1 MDFSMDSYIPL
12 RGFRNSFESRNERQR
27 LSLYVNG
34 RRFIGFG
41 GNWGFPEHLLNYRA
55 REFDAAVKYHADM
68 NFTMIRNWVGMTG
81 QRAFYEACDRHGIMV
96 WQDFWLANPWDGPDP
111 LDPDRFNAVAEE
123 YVRRIRN
130 HPSIGLYVGRNE
142 GYPPEVIDSFLK
154 EMIVREH
161 PGMCYIPHSA
171 TDGVSGGGP
180 YNALKPAQY
189 FHVRGRDKFHSE
201 MGMPAVMNYENL
213 VRAMG
218 EDALEPVNTMAH
230 PNAMYGLHDYT
241 LGRLASSAQQAES
254 FNELLAQAFGEP
266 ADAKQFAELAQWI
279 NYDGYRAMFESRGQ
293 YRRGL
298 LLWMSHPAWPS
309 MVWQTYDYYFE
320 PIGAYFGC
328 KKACE
333 PLHIQ
338 LNQLTREVEVVNYH
352 AGDRAGL
359 TAKVSVLDMGGKALD
374 GFTGQLDLPEDSTAV
389 VGKLPVPEDVT
400 PVYYV
405 KLELSDAAGHPLS
418 TNFYVQGKEEG
429 NLQALNGLGKASVKA
444 SFSGK
449 GPWKVKLTNNGDV
462 PALML
467 RLKLVSKSTGE
478 MVLPVL
484 YDDNYFS
491 LMPGETREIGIEAAP
506 EDLCGKAGLE
516 ISGFNLEGRAL

>member
-1 MDFSMDSYIPL
+1 
-12 RGFRNSFESRNERQR
+12 
-27 LSLYVNG
+27 
-34 RRFIGFG
+34 
-41 GNWGFPEHLLNYRA
+41 
-55 REFDAAVKYHADM
+55 
-68 NFTMIRNWVGMTG
+68 
-81 QRAFYEACDRHGIMV
+81 
-96 WQDFWLANPWDGPDP
+96 
-111 LDPDRFNAVAEE
+111 
-123 YVRRIRN
+123 
-130 HPSIGLYVGRNE
+130 
-142 GYPPEVIDSFLK
+142 
-154 EMIVREH
+154 MIVREH

-201 MGMPAVMNYENL
+201 MGMPAVMNYENM

-218 EDALEPVNTMAH
+218 EDALEPVNTLAH

-241 LGRLASSAQQAES
+241 LGRLANSAQQSES
-254 FNELLAQAFGEP
+254 FNELIAQAFGEP
-266 ADAKQFAELAQWI
+266 ADAKQFAELAQWV
-279 NYDGYRAMFESRGQ
+279 NYDGYRAMFESRGE

-338 LNQLTREVEVVNYH
+338 LNLLTRNVEVVNYH
-352 AGDRAGL
+352 AGDRTGL
-359 TAKVSVLDMGGKALD
+359 MAKVSVLDMDGKSLGGYDAPVD
-374 GFTGQLDLPEDSTAV
+374 VAEDSTAV
-389 VGKLPVPEDVT
+389 LAALPVPDDVT

-405 KLELSDAAGHPLS
+405 KLELADAAGKPVS

-444 SFSGK
+444 AMTGN
-449 GPWKVKLTNNGDV
+449 GPWKVTLTNNGDV

-467 RLKLVSKSTGE
+467 RLKLVSGRDGE
-478 MVLPVL
+478 MVLPVI
-484 YDDNYFS
+484 YSDNYFS
-491 LMPGETREIGIEAAP
+491 LMPGEERVIDIEADP
-506 EDLCGKAGLE
+506 MDLRGKTGLE
-516 ISGFNLEGRAL
+516 VTGFNLDSKRL

>member
-1 MDFSMDSYIPL
+1 
-12 RGFRNSFESRNERQR
+12 
-27 LSLYVNG
+27 
-34 RRFIGFG
+34 
-41 GNWGFPEHLLNYRA
+41 
-55 REFDAAVKYHADM
+55 
-68 NFTMIRNWVGMTG
+68 
-81 QRAFYEACDRHGIMV
+81 
-96 WQDFWLANPWDGPDP
+96 
-111 LDPDRFNAVAEE
+111 
-123 YVRRIRN
+123 
-130 HPSIGLYVGRNE
+130 
-142 GYPPEVIDSFLK
+142 
-154 EMIVREH
+154 
-161 PGMCYIPHSA
+161 
-171 TDGVSGGGP
+171 
-180 YNALKPAQY
+180 
-189 FHVRGRDKFHSE
+189 
-201 MGMPAVMNYENL
+201 
-213 VRAMG
+213 
-218 EDALEPVNTMAH
+218 
-230 PNAMYGLHDYT
+230 
-241 LGRLASSAQQAES
+241 
-254 FNELLAQAFGEP
+254 
-266 ADAKQFAELAQWI
+266 
-279 NYDGYRAMFESRGQ
+279 MFESRGQ

-352 AGDRAGL
+352 AGDRTGL
-359 TAKVSVLDMGGKALD
+359 TTKVSVLDMNGKALD

-400 PVYYV
+400 PGYYV
-405 KLELSDAAGHPLS
+405 KLELSDAAGSPLS

-484 YDDNYFS
+484 YTDNYFS

-506 EDLCGKAGLE
+506 EDLCGRAGLE
-516 ISGFNLEGRAL
+516 VTGFNL

>member
-1 MDFSMDSYIPL
+1 
-12 RGFRNSFESRNERQR
+12 
-27 LSLYVNG
+27 
-34 RRFIGFG
+34 
-41 GNWGFPEHLLNYRA
+41 
-55 REFDAAVKYHADM
+55 
-68 NFTMIRNWVGMTG
+68 
-81 QRAFYEACDRHGIMV
+81 
-96 WQDFWLANPWDGPDP
+96 
-111 LDPDRFNAVAEE
+111 
-123 YVRRIRN
+123 
-130 HPSIGLYVGRNE
+130 
-142 GYPPEVIDSFLK
+142 VIDSFLK

-189 FHVRGRDKFHSE
+189 FRVRGRDKFHSE

-241 LGRLASSAQQAES
+241 LGRLANSAQQAES
-254 FNELLAQAFGEP
+254 FNELLANAFGEP
-266 ADAKQFAELAQWI
+266 ADAKRFAELAQWI

-359 TAKVSVLDMGGKALD
+359 TAKVSVLDIDGKALD
-374 GFTGQLDLPEDSTAV
+374 GFTGQLDLPEDSTSV
-389 VGKLPVPEDVT
+389 VGKLPVPDDVT

-405 KLELSDAAGHPLS
+405 KLELSDAAGNPLS

-429 NLQALNGLGKASVKA
+429 NLQALNGLGKASVKV

-449 GPWKVKLTNNGDV
+449 GPWKATLTNNGEI

-516 ISGFNLEGRAL
+516 ISGFNLESRAL